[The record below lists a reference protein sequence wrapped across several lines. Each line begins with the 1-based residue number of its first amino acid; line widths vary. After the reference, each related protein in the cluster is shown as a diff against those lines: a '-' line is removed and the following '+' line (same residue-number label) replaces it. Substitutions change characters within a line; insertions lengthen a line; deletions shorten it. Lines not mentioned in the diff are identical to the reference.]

1 MDLSFSIIQG
11 FHPVWSKEEPFVF
24 DLANPDVALIR
35 FAVQVKKNEIAMMK
49 SLLLLLLPVVDFD
62 A

>member
-1 MDLSFSIIQG
+1 MGADGHRNRLTDWSIEPFFSIIQG

-35 FAVQVKKNEIAMMK
+35 FAVQVKPK
-49 SLLLLLLPVVDFD
+49 
-62 A
+62 